1 MQKDLFVSI
10 EMKVSAKS
18 NAEKLGVRLDDIFL
32 SVNGEA
38 ISSAV
43 RYMCTGQIM
52 FPINTTINRSHISCI
67 IFCFMLIY
75 VPCCYF

>member
-1 MQKDLFVSI
+1 
-10 EMKVSAKS
+10 
-18 NAEKLGVRLDDIFL
+18 
-32 SVNGEA
+32 VNGEA